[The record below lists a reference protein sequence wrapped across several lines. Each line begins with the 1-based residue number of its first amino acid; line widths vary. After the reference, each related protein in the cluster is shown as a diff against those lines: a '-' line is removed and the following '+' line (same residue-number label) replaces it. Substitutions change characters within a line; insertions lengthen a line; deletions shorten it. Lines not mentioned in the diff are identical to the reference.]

1 MVLESVGAREETS
14 QELTAQAVCL
24 AARALPTEVSMNRRA
39 HWQRVYTAKTSDG
52 ISWFQPE
59 PTVSAKLL
67 QSAGLQ
73 PHT

>member
-1 MVLESVGAREETS
+1 M
-14 QELTAQAVCL
+14 
-24 AARALPTEVSMNRRA
+24 SMNRRA

-59 PTVSAKLL
+59 PTVSAELL